1 MNEFQNGSVTHLPE
15 SIAFLQLAEL
25 HGDDASECGTYETS
39 VQSCFTQS
47 AREEVDIIDVV
58 VRLSQ
63 TCNDL
68 RRDLT

>member
-1 MNEFQNGSVTHLPE
+1 VDCLPE
-15 SIAFLQLAEL
+15 SVAFLQLAEL

-39 VQSCFTQS
+39 VQSCFAQS
-47 AREEVDIIDVV
+47 AREEVDIVDVI

-68 RRDLT
+68 RRDLS